1 MLNFFDIATSINSYH
16 YILKKKKKGIHYD
29 FFTLGHKD
37 VKVVILSHRAGHW
50 KSVNFNLNYPSQE
63 HSFLNIHPLNR
74 WCHPTISS
82 SVTSFSSC
90 LQSFSVSGSF
100 PMSWLFTSSGQ
111 SVGASASESV
121 WSIQGW
127 FPLRLTALTSLL
139 LKRLSRVF
147 SSTTIRKH

>member
-1 MLNFFDIATSINSYH
+1 MLNFFDIATSIKSYH
-16 YILKKKKKGIHYD
+16 YILKKKGIHYN

-37 VKVVILSHRAGHW
+37 VKEVILSHRAGHW
-50 KSVNFNLNYPSQE
+50 KSVHFNLNYPSQE
-63 HSFLNIHPLNR
+63 HSFLNIHPLNQ

-111 SVGASASESV
+111 SIGASASESV

-127 FPLRLTALTSLL
+127 FPLRLTALTSSLF
-139 LKRLSRVF
+139 KRLSRVF
-147 SSTTIRKH
+147 FSTTIRKH